1 MSKWPAS
8 TPIIAPSM
16 LKCDFGNLSQ
26 EICRLESA
34 GAFWMHWDV
43 MDGHF
48 VPNLSYGAMLIQSVR
63 ARTKAFFDAHL
74 MISDPGKYLNDYIRA
89 GCDAITF
96 HIEAVSEP
104 TALLRQIRSAG
115 RLAGL
120 AINPKT
126 PPAVI
131 EPYLSECDIV
141 LTMSVEPGF
150 GGQTF
155 IPHVLDKIR
164 RLKTLVGPTTLL
176 SIDGGISQDNI
187 RVAADAGCQVFVAGS
202 AIFDESDYTLPL
214 SILERLAKNTV
225 DGASSP

>member
-1 MSKWPAS
+1 M
-8 TPIIAPSM
+8 
-16 LKCDFGNLSQ
+16 
-26 EICRLESA
+26 ESA

>member
-1 MSKWPAS
+1 M
-8 TPIIAPSM
+8 
-16 LKCDFGNLSQ
+16 
-26 EICRLESA
+26 
-34 GAFWMHWDV
+34 
-43 MDGHF
+43 
-48 VPNLSYGAMLIQSVR
+48 
-63 ARTKAFFDAHL
+63 
-74 MISDPGKYLNDYIRA
+74 
-89 GCDAITF
+89 
-96 HIEAVSEP
+96 
-104 TALLRQIRSAG
+104 
-115 RLAGL
+115 
-120 AINPKT
+120 T